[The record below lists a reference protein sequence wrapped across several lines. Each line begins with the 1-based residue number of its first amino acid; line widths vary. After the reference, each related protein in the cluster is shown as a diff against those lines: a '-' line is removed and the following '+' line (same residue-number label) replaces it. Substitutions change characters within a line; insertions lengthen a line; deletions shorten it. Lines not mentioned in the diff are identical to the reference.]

1 MSIQSN
7 INQAIS
13 MAGLLYSQSPAAT
26 KKREE
31 AAEAVRQ
38 EAEKRKA
45 EQAIAG
51 YERMAEQGAIPETEG
66 ERAAQLH
73 IAEAGEAA
81 YRRAYELD
89 PTEETYAVYQ
99 RAAGDASELRGMTGL
114 PSTREQ
120 LNTQRRQEAE
130 ASAAAER
137 QAEQERLARSRQFAE
152 MVTAGVT
159 PEYGRREGGR

>member
-26 KKREE
+26 KKREQ

-38 EAEKRKA
+38 EAEKRKT

-51 YERMAEQGAIPETEG
+51 YQRMADQGIVPETEG
-66 ERAAQLH
+66 ERTAQLH
-73 IAEAGEAA
+73 IAEAGETA
-81 YRRAYELD
+81 YRRAYQLD
-89 PTEETYAVYQ
+89 PTEQTYAVYQ
-99 RAAGDASELRGMTGL
+99 RAAEDVSELRGMTGL
-114 PSTREQ
+114 PANRAE
-120 LNTQRRQEAE
+120 LNAQRQREAE
-130 ASAAAER
+130 ASAEAER
-137 QAEQERLARSRQFAE
+137 QREQERLARSRQFAE

>member
-26 KKREE
+26 RKREE
-31 AAEAVRQ
+31 TAEAVRQ
-38 EAEKRKA
+38 EAEKRKT

-51 YERMAEQGAIPETEG
+51 YQRMADQGIVPETEG
-66 ERAAQLH
+66 ERIAQLR
-73 IAEAGEAA
+73 IAQSGESA

-89 PTEETYAVYQ
+89 PTEQTYAAFQSATEDV
-99 RAAGDASELRGMTGL
+99 AELRGMRNL
-114 PSTREQ
+114 PANRVE
-120 LNTQRRQEAE
+120 LNAQRQREAE

-137 QAEQERLARSRQFAE
+137 QREQERLARSRQFAE

>member
-26 KKREE
+26 RKREE
-31 AAEAVRQ
+31 AAEAARQ
-38 EAEKRKA
+38 ESERRKTQ
-45 EQAIAG
+45 QAIAG
-51 YERMAEQGAIPETEG
+51 YERMAEQGINPETEG
-66 ERAAQLH
+66 ERMAQLH
-73 IAEAGEAA
+73 IAEAGESA

-89 PTEETYAVYQ
+89 PTDRTYTMYQGATEEVA
-99 RAAGDASELRGMTGL
+99 ELRGMTGL
-114 PSTREQ
+114 PATRWD
-120 LNTQRRQEAE
+120 LNVQRRREAE